1 MINGYSLHTN
11 CILLVFPNE
20 TTKTEGFYWDL
31 EVLSNSGR
39 WLLFVTKKLVL
50 GVAFIRYLENIL
62 KRLKTLDCRILKL
75 WGQYCAINYILRAF
89 LWMKDEAHGSIA
101 IRAASPQHWNIH
113 KGESIWH
120 SMLSW
125 RAESFMNA
133 FDM

>member
-1 MINGYSLHTN
+1 MVIHYTLIAF
-11 CILLVFPNE
+11 CWVFPNE

-75 WGQYCAINYILRAF
+75 GGQYCAINYILRAF
-89 LWMKDEAHGSIA
+89 LWMKD
-101 IRAASPQHWNIH
+101 
-113 KGESIWH
+113 
-120 SMLSW
+120 
-125 RAESFMNA
+125 
-133 FDM
+133 